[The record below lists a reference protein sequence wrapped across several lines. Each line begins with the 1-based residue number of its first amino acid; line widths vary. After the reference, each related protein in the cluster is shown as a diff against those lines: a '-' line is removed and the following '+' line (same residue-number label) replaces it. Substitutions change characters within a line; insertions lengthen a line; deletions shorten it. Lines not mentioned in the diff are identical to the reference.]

1 MSTDQFCYWL
11 QGFNELVGKNPTEE
25 QWRIIQDHLNL
36 VFNKVTPNYTPNYT
50 PVNKTYCY
58 SGKKCNN
65 LSDLNLLETYN
76 QLITC

>member
-1 MSTDQFCYWL
+1 MSPDQFCYWL

-25 QWRIIQDHLNL
+25 QWRMIQDHLGL
-36 VFNKVTPNYTPNYT
+36 IFNKVTPTYL
-50 PVNKTYCY
+50 PVDKTYCY

-65 LSDLNLLETYN
+65 LSDLNLIETKN